1 MSKSRRRPEANS
13 VRVPEVEAQRYSSS
27 NLSRSLGA
35 ARTKNDAQ
43 VAYGVPFGRS
53 LYGWKDYFIE
63 LPMEPVP
70 P

>member
-13 VRVPEVEAQRYSSS
+13 VRVPEVEAQNNSSS
-27 NLSRSLGA
+27 SPSRSLGA
-35 ARTKNDAQ
+35 ARTKKDAQ
-43 VAYGVPFGRS
+43 VAYGVRFGRS
-53 LYGWKDYFIE
+53 LYGWKDNFME

>member
-13 VRVPEVEAQRYSSS
+13 VRVSEVEAQNNSSS
-27 NLSRSLGA
+27 SPSRSPGV

-43 VAYGVPFGRS
+43 VAYGVRFGRC
-53 LYGWKDYFIE
+53 LYGWKDNFME
-63 LPMEPVP
+63 LPMAPVP